1 MRCQERKERKRIETE
16 QMEREREIQRLIGK
30 DRISWVGDSLPF
42 INFLFWKMQLAV
54 ENTNFVCGIVY

>member
-42 INFLFWKMQLAV
+42 TNFLFWKMQLAV
-54 ENTNFVCGIVY
+54 ENTNACVE

>member
-30 DRISWVGDSLPF
+30 DRISWVGDSLVST
-42 INFLFWKMQLAV
+42 FLKKY
-54 ENTNFVCGIVY
+54 TTYC